1 MKREIIEYYDR
12 LAPTYDQDRFGN
24 SYGRFVDVQER
35 RLLAH
40 WLSVERRNVLEIAC
54 GTGRLSQ
61 FAQVA
66 CDASHES
73 LKLARMRHPS
83 VRFVAADA
91 TRLPFREQSF
101 DAVFGLHLLM
111 HLDRDSVRATLS
123 EASRVLRPGGIF
135 VADVLSAARRRFTA
149 RPQGETSW
157 HGNTAL
163 GADEF
168 RTLCAE
174 HRLLPVQLRG
184 LLFLPIQH
192 VAARLRPLLAPVDGW
207 LSARLPSLS
216 SYLIGCFVKD
226 DAR

>member
-24 SYGRFVDVQER
+24 SYGRFVDAQER
-35 RLLAH
+35 RLLGK
-40 WLSVERRNVLEIAC
+40 WLSAERRDVLEIAC
-54 GTGRLSQ
+54 GTGRLSN

-66 CDASHES
+66 CDASQES
-73 LKLARMRHPS
+73 VKLAQARHPS

-91 TRLPFREQSF
+91 MRLPFRTQSF
-101 DAVFGLHLLM
+101 DAVYGFHLLM
-111 HLDRDSVRATLS
+111 HLDRDSVRATLG

-135 VADVLSAARRRFTA
+135 AGDVLSAARRRLGA
-149 RPQGETSW
+149 RPQGECSW

-163 GADEF
+163 DSDEF

-184 LLFLPIQH
+184 LLLLPIQR
-192 VAARLRPLLAPVDGW
+192 VPARLRPLLAPVDRW
-207 LSARLPSLS
+207 LSARLPSWS
-216 SYLIGCFVKD
+216 SYLIGCFVK
-226 DAR
+226 R